1 MIHSRSIAWLALLA
15 TLFSAASPT
24 FAAAI
29 FAHEPAALRQMLG
42 LPSTPV
48 VPAAA
53 EHSPE
58 HADHTPAYANDG
70 SSGDHDGPEHAT
82 HGIYCSFCLN
92 AGSVATLAAAPGSLC
107 LLRLTFD
114 IAAPAKRSPHFPV
127 VIPQYRSRAPPFA

>member
-48 VPAAA
+48 AACRGRA
-53 EHSPE
+53 TVRNTPII
-58 HADHTPAYANDG
+58 TPAYANDG
-70 SSGDHDGPEHAT
+70 SSGDHDGPGHAT

-92 AGSVATLAAAPGSLC
+92 ASSVATIAAAP
-107 LLRLTFD
+107 
-114 IAAPAKRSPHFPV
+114 ARS
-127 VIPQYRSRAPPFA
+127 ACCA